1 MSFLKQTPSGCQLAV
16 RVQPGASRSE
26 VAGLHGAEL
35 KVRVKA
41 PPVEGKAN
49 EALLECLAKLFRVKR
64 SQCELLRGGSSRSK
78 TVFVR
83 GLNEALAR
91 AELGGKIGVMKP
103 PTGNHDK
110 EMD

>member
-1 MSFLKQTPSGCQLAV
+1 MSFLKQTTDGCRLAV

-26 VAGLHGAEL
+26 VAGLHGTEL

-41 PPVEGKAN
+41 PPVDGKAN
-49 EALLECLAKLFRVKR
+49 AALLEFLAELFRVKR
-64 SQCELLRGGSSRSK
+64 GQCELLRGETARSK

-91 AELGGKIGVMKP
+91 AELAGRIAGMKP
-103 PTGNHDK
+103 PAKSRDK
-110 EMD
+110 ETN

>member
-1 MSFLKQTPSGCQLAV
+1 MPFLKQTPNGCQLSV

-64 SQCELLRGGSSRSK
+64 SQCALLRGESSRSK

-91 AELGGKIGVMKP
+91 AELGGKIAGMKP
-103 PTGNHDK
+103 PAGSHD
-110 EMD
+110 EERS

>member
-1 MSFLKQTPSGCQLAV
+1 MPFLKRTPNGCQLSV

-26 VAGLHGAEL
+26 VVGLHGAEL

-49 EALLECLAKLFRVKR
+49 EVLLECLAKLFRVKR
-64 SQCELLRGGSSRSK
+64 SQCELLRGERSRSK

-83 GLNEALAR
+83 DLNEALAR
-91 AELGGKIGVMKP
+91 AELAGRIVGMKP
-103 PTGNHDK
+103 PAESNDEERG
-110 EMD
+110 

>member
-1 MSFLKQTPSGCQLAV
+1 MPFLKRTPNGCQLSV

-49 EALLECLAKLFRVKR
+49 EALLECLAELFRVKR
-64 SQCELLRGGSSRSK
+64 SQCELLRGESSRSK

-91 AELGGKIGVMKP
+91 AELAGKIAGRKQPAV
-103 PTGNHDK
+103 NLD
-110 EMD
+110 EE

>member
-1 MSFLKQTPSGCQLAV
+1 MPFLKRTPTGCQLSV

-64 SQCELLRGGSSRSK
+64 SQCELVRGETSRSK

-83 GLNEALAR
+83 DLNEALAR
-91 AELGGKIGVMKP
+91 AELAGKIACTKLPASGGDGK
-103 PTGNHDK
+103 K
-110 EMD
+110 R

>member
-1 MSFLKQTPSGCQLAV
+1 MSFLKQTTDGCRLAI

-64 SQCELLRGGSSRSK
+64 NQCELLRGKSTRSK

-91 AELGGKIGVMKP
+91 AELAGRIGSLKP
-103 PTGNHDK
+103 PAGSRDEEK
-110 EMD
+110 E

>member
-1 MSFLKQTPSGCQLAV
+1 MPFLRRTPNGCQLSV

-49 EALLECLAKLFRVKR
+49 EALLECLARVFRVKR
-64 SQCELLRGGSSRSK
+64 SQCELLRGGTSRSK
-78 TVFVR
+78 TVLVR
-83 GLNEALAR
+83 DLDEALAR
-91 AELGGKIGVMKP
+91 AELAGKIAGMKP
-103 PTGNHDK
+103 PAERGDM
-110 EMD
+110 EPG

>member
-1 MSFLKQTPSGCQLAV
+1 MPFLKRTSTGCQLAV

-64 SQCELLRGGSSRSK
+64 SECELLRGEKSRSK

-83 GLNEALAR
+83 GLDEALAR
-91 AELGGKIGVMKP
+91 AELAGKIAGMKP
-103 PTGNHDK
+103 PAAGGDGGK
-110 EMD
+110 R